1 MNSHFPQ
8 QCPEMNNRDVP
19 TTLNYLNTSND
30 GSPTQAGTFTVGTDV
45 SGTSNQFIGINN
57 NLMHKE
63 MNSTNSNSKSLEI
76 LHILKCPCSI
86 HKRDKAEA
94 LICTCSVVRNAG
106 KCKPYARKD
115 TKGPY
120 VLKGRSVRK
129 CTDQNVTS
137 KRGKESHL
145 YSSGTCE
152 QDNGNQITRVSNAE
166 SALEDA
172 SNDTMSIDSDI
183 AAIAKDMNVIT
194 PISSLDESFCDNP
207 GRVENIPNYELD
219 HSVMLEDGRTEG
231 QEASD
236 INGCNEDSTQCTS
249 DATGILTQFAAHED
263 GPSVMCP
270 RKK

>member
-120 VLKGRSVRK
+120 VLKGRSVRN
-129 CTDQNVTS
+129 CTDQHVTS
-137 KRGKESHL
+137 KRGKGSHL
-145 YSSGTCE
+145 SSSGTCE
-152 QDNGNQITRVSNAE
+152 QDNGN
-166 SALEDA
+166 
-172 SNDTMSIDSDI
+172 
-183 AAIAKDMNVIT
+183 
-194 PISSLDESFCDNP
+194 
-207 GRVENIPNYELD
+207 
-219 HSVMLEDGRTEG
+219 
-231 QEASD
+231 
-236 INGCNEDSTQCTS
+236 
-249 DATGILTQFAAHED
+249 
-263 GPSVMCP
+263 
-270 RKK
+270 